1 MLPWRHSG
9 RLAVMCLARVVRRR
23 LLLMEWQLPEVEVW
37 RRRHRRRRRRL
48 SRASIRRAW
57 AASLLLCLLLCL

>member
-1 MLPWRHSG
+1 MLPWRYSR
-9 RLAVMCLARVVRRR
+9 RLTVMCLARVVRRR

-37 RRRHRRRRRRL
+37 RRRNRRRRRL

-57 AASLLLCLLLCL
+57 ASSLLLCLLLCL

>member
-9 RLAVMCLARVVRRR
+9 RLTMMCLARVVRRR

-37 RRRHRRRRRRL
+37 RRRHRRRRRL

-57 AASLLLCLLLCL
+57 AASLLLCLLLRL